1 MHKRML
7 QLTGSLK
14 EVCHDP
20 TESLA
25 RGSGKHAILTMTP
38 NNHQRAVGI
47 RRMHSSAAE
56 ECFLVIYIVISVAIY
71 GCLLARLRRR

>member
-20 TESLA
+20 KKSLA

-38 NNHQRAVGI
+38 NNHRRAVGI
-47 RRMHSSAAE
+47 KRMHSSAAE
-56 ECFLVIYIVISVAIY
+56 E
-71 GCLLARLRRR
+71 